1 MKKFLWQIVL
11 FVALM
16 FSSKTAYAEKIATFN
31 ISGKEYEVT
40 TPYLNCTGK
49 CDVVLKELKELQKIF
64 QQDYNKFEKK
74 DKVTYA
80 EMFDNNP
87 SMDAAIQ
94 KLDSVWIKI
103 IQGAYNDEVL
113 NEYAKTEKMLF
124 KIQNDKFEKIFIGKN
139 PNILNYPEAIEQKR
153 NILRKVQKNV
163 EQHLKQVEFLRSKIL
178 RY

>member
-1 MKKFLWQIVL
+1 MKKILWQIVL
-11 FVALM
+11 FIALM

-87 SMDAAIQ
+87 ENPRA
-94 KLDSVWIKI
+94 
-103 IQGAYNDEVL
+103 
-113 NEYAKTEKMLF
+113 LF
-124 KIQNDKFEKIFIGKN
+124 
-139 PNILNYPEAIEQKR
+139 
-153 NILRKVQKNV
+153 
-163 EQHLKQVEFLRSKIL
+163 
-178 RY
+178 